1 MRRRWPGLAALV
13 AATLLWCAAPA
24 ARADEGAAESR
35 SEAFRTVEGALQED
49 VPGGPLL
56 VGAYALI
63 LAAVL
68 GYVIH
73 LVRLQSRMSGDI
85 ERLTRAIEK
94 RGEGS
99 ES

>member
-1 MRRRWPGLAALV
+1 
-13 AATLLWCAAPA
+13 
-24 ARADEGAAESR
+24 
-35 SEAFRTVEGALQED
+35 
-49 VPGGPLL
+49 
-56 VGAYALI
+56 
-63 LAAVL
+63 
-68 GYVIH
+68 VIH